1 MMYEKALATFKARV
15 TASIML
21 TALGIIRAKT
31 VRANSPEMV
40 QMADD
45 TAKAV
50 ANVVEDYLKLLQLCK
65 DNNLDIEAVAKPETL
80 TVK

>member
-1 MMYEKALATFKARV
+1 MYDKALATFKARV
-15 TASIML
+15 TASIMM
-21 TALGIIRAKT
+21 TALGMIRAKT
-31 VRANSPEMV
+31 MRANSPAMV

-50 ANVVEDYLKLLQLCK
+50 AVLVEDYLKLLQLCK
-65 DNNLDIEAVAKPETL
+65 DNNLDIEAAVTPETL